1 MSRNKLSSKGRKS
14 GKRSYHKL
22 FIVIVEGETEE
33 QYFKQE
39 IFRNKRIKLVSSIGK
54 NSDPESLIRAADV
67 KTRKERLIQD
77 DQVWIVLDRDEQ
89 GNRKSK
95 REKLRKVVDWQVK
108 DDSRGIAFSS
118 PQFEYWLLLHYE
130 KGTGVTTKKDCLEKL
145 KRYHNGR
152 YEKNVQFSYSR
163 EEIYQ
168 ACEHSKERLSQLGI
182 SATNMRETIDTDH
195 SGYSTVHVLVQRV
208 LEVIGE

>member
-1 MSRNKLSSKGRKS
+1 MSRNKLKAKERKS
-14 GKRSYHKL
+14 GKRSYLKL
-22 FIVIVEGETEE
+22 FIIIVEGETEE

-39 IFRNKRIKLVSSIGK
+39 IFRNKRIKLISSIGK
-54 NSDPESLIRAADV
+54 NSDPESLIRATDV
-67 KTRKERLIQD
+67 KARQEKLITG

-89 GNRKSK
+89 GNQRSK
-95 REKLRKVVDWQVK
+95 REKLRKVVDWQAK

-145 KRYHNGR
+145 KKHHNGR
-152 YEKNVQFSYSR
+152 YKKNVQFSYSR

-182 SATNMRETIDTDH
+182 SATNMRETIDKDH
-195 SGYSTVHVLVQRV
+195 SGYSTVHVLVEEILDSMQ
-208 LEVIGE
+208 L